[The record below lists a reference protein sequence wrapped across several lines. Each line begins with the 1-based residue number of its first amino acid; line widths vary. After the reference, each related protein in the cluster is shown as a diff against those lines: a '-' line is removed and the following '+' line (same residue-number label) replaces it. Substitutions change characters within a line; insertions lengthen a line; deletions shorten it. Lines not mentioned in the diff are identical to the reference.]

1 MNNFKII
8 YYGPRFKDSFEMHK
22 NFVKP
27 SENTYEFSFPKFYG
41 LASAKAFY
49 DSVFEDMMDG
59 EVPRKDEMREFQGM
73 SPDVDR
79 NELHFNSNFENGNLD
94 MVVKTGDDTYD
105 LFLRVDTNTKG
116 HTNWF
121 HFEVNKTKKFKTV
134 TFNIVNM
141 SKKDA
146 LFNYG
151 MLINYWS

>member
-1 MNNFKII
+1 
-8 YYGPRFKDSFEMHK
+8 MHK

-94 MVVKTGDDTYD
+94 MVVKTGEDTYD

-146 LFNYG
+146 LFNHG